1 MNDGWTHCI
10 VLFVDDVKNMSKER
24 LSSFKEYLHH
34 FIVSE
39 KALHQNAAEQLERL
53 EGLVSQIDP
62 DGDTETFVEGKME
75 EEEASDPEQK
85 EDEVSS
91 EENGNEKHES
101 MQKMNLPQ
109 KRRSQRYSL
118 SRELSQVDPSLIS
131 RCMLDLMWCLFECS
145 WAPRECIPI

>member
-1 MNDGWTHCI
+1 
-10 VLFVDDVKNMSKER
+10 MSKER

-91 EENGNEKHES
+91 EENGNEKNES

>member
-1 MNDGWTHCI
+1 
-10 VLFVDDVKNMSKER
+10 MSKER